1 MQLKDEILS
10 IMEDMR
16 KKIKSNE
23 IFSET
28 SKKQIS
34 IPVIL
39 LLLKTNASLEE
50 MRKAIEELKNEGK
63 ISLSIDSWRA
73 RINKALNQKRLEAL
87 SEQLTEDELFVF
99 GWEIVLNEQFL

>member
-1 MQLKDEILS
+1 MELKDEILS

-23 IFSET
+23 ILSET
-28 SKKQIS
+28 SKRQIF

-63 ISLSIDSWRA
+63 ISLSIDPWRA
-73 RINKALNQKRLEAL
+73 RIDKALNQKRPEAL

-99 GWEIVLNEQFL
+99 GYEVVLNE